1 MPFPQDIRR
10 MLLARAEQDVRRCCC
25 PREQRVDQGRHP
37 DTHWLAVFSGQV
49 EANDARQFLSTFLLT
64 QFVAWDRAGVA
75 AAIMTIHA
83 ADAFDP
89 CVDIPHWADRLPIS
103 RGQRRQYSSAASKIA
118 TFARP
123 RDEIH
128 IWDRLASRAA
138 RHRDWVRNGRVGA
151 QYLGRPYGGDGRHDY
166 PAFWRACDQA
176 RQEERE
182 KTDFQQV
189 RDRLIA
195 DFRHGAGGDV
205 MADPVRVPDSFIERR
220 LLDKLMFWEGTLLE
234 SRPL

>member
-1 MPFPQDIRR
+1 MPFPHDIRR
-10 MLLARAEQDVRRCCC
+10 MLLARAEEDVRRWCC
-25 PREQRVDQGRHP
+25 PREERVDRGRHP

-49 EANDARQFLSTFLLT
+49 EENDARLFLSTFQLT

-75 AAIMTIHA
+75 EAIMAIHA

-89 CVDIPHWADRLPIS
+89 CVDIPQRADTLPIS

-123 RDEIH
+123 RDEIY
-128 IWDRLASRAA
+128 IWDRLASKAA
-138 RHRDWVRNGRVGA
+138 RHRDWVRNGGVGA
-151 QYLGRPYGGDGRHDY
+151 KYLGRLYGADGRHDY

-176 RQEERE
+176 RQEERG

-195 DFRHGAGGDV
+195 DFRQGAGGDV
-205 MADPVRVPDSFIERR
+205 MADPVGVPDSFIERR
-220 LLDKLMFWEGTLLE
+220 MLDKLMFWEGTLLE
-234 SRPL
+234 SRPI